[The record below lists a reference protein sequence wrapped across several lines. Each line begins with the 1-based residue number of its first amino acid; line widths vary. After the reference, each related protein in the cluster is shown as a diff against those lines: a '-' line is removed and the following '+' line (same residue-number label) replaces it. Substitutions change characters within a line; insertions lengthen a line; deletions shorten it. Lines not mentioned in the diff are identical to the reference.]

1 MRDSRFEVG
10 KGRPQ
15 SAESQEILAKA
26 LLGDE
31 RKAELGATR
40 RRIQEAGEVREI
52 VYLSRREQKSL
63 YEPNLA
69 VPSR

>member
-1 MRDSRFEVG
+1 M
-10 KGRPQ
+10 
-15 SAESQEILAKA
+15 LAKA